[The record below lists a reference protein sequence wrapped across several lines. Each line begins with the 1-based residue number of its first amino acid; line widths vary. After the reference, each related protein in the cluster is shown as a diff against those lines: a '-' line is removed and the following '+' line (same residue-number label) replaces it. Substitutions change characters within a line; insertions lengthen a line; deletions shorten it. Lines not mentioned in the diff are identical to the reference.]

1 MDEKVP
7 LAENMSLLRIANFPK
22 EMGDYSK
29 LELLQSSNLVRFFK
43 RSTNPKPL
51 VITQLKNLGWEDENN
66 FIS

>member
-7 LAENMSLLRIANFPK
+7 LAENMSLLTIANFPK
-22 EMGDYSK
+22 KMGDYSR

-43 RSTNPKPL
+43 RSINPKPL
-51 VITQLKNLGWEDENN
+51 VITRLKNLGWEDENN